1 MLDDIMK
8 GAMSGRGVGG
18 GQSAEQA
25 LAHLIAA
32 AVAAEDPRGAGPAQI
47 RRLVQ
52 MAQEMDLMLCRLTA
66 RLHAIKT
73 ASPEKS
79 ARQRNSR

>member
-8 GAMSGRGVGG
+8 GAMSGRGAGG

-25 LAHLIAA
+25 LANLIAA

>member
-1 MLDDIMK
+1 MLDDIIQDPRPGG
-8 GAMSGRGVGG
+8 GAGA

-52 MAQEMDLMLCRLTA
+52 VAQEMDLMLCRLTT

-73 ASPEKS
+73 VSHEKS
-79 ARQRNSR
+79 AHLRTSR